1 MESAPSRTA
10 MFAAVSRGLF
20 RLEMASPWVLDDVLA
35 LLLVGPAWQ
44 QLRDQ
49 FDPAC
54 ARSGD
59 PRGHQVVREMYLRA
73 RASLARWP
81 VYLRCT
87 WTMSQRRVARS
98 RLRVPGSHALAEG
111 HADRGDSLRRSAI
124 AFSSMPA
131 SSISVTAPCRKS
143 CRRTDGR
150 PVRPTR
156 AMKVH
161 VRTSGDNGPPSSRLR
176 RPRASSCSCRDM

>member
-131 SSISVTAPCRKS
+131 SKQRHGPVPQVVQAN
-143 CRRTDGR
+143 RRQAR
-150 PVRPTR
+150 PADQGNEGARQ
-156 AMKVH
+156 
-161 VRTSGDNGPPSSRLR
+161 DLR
-176 RPRASSCSCRDM
+176 